1 MKKAQLI
8 GALTAL
14 AGAGTGNLGTAGTGV
29 LAAARTTLYTGFDDV
44 KEVEILP
51 KEHLIRLNETLN
63 RNQVYA
69 ADEDFAFV
77 ANYIRA
83 RCRNAKV
90 KG

>member
-14 AGAGTGNLGTAGTGV
+14 AGAGTGNLGTAGTGI

-51 KEHLIRLNETLN
+51 KEHLIRLNEALN

-69 ADEDFAFV
+69 ADEDFAFA